1 MSYCELGVDSS
12 ESLQQI
18 LGFINSKLEILNLQ
32 GNSLQ
37 NKGSFDIMR
46 VLEINRSLKKLN
58 LADNKFNDE
67 EFLIHQIYKIL
78 EGIQFKS

>member
-1 MSYCELGVDSS
+1 MGVESS

-18 LGFINSKLEILNLQ
+18 LGFIDSKLEVVNLQ

-37 NKGSFDIMR
+37 NKGCFNIMR
-46 VLEINRSLKKLN
+46 VLEVNRSLKKLN

-67 EFLIHQIYKIL
+67 DFLIHQIYKIL
-78 EGIQFKS
+78 EGKNNF